1 MGLGGD
7 CAGAAQLGTNSVAVA
22 QIIRLPMLG
31 VGATSSSGAVWQLVQ
46 AASRRGRRR
55 WEMAKHRRSK
65 TKAPVDYGIVLIS
78 AAVIAGA
85 LMFHAIMISGW
96 IDIAEWPQLRH
107 PP

>member
-1 MGLGGD
+1 
-7 CAGAAQLGTNSVAVA
+7 
-22 QIIRLPMLG
+22 
-31 VGATSSSGAVWQLVQ
+31 
-46 AASRRGRRR
+46 
-55 WEMAKHRRSK
+55 MAKHRRSK